1 LAQAKVFLNRLIDS
15 SINPELPWAAL
26 MAPLALRQHTKVI
39 SQLGSLG
46 TWTKVLQLLGKMR
59 SMRVQPNVITYNSSF
74 SDSQIFSDL
83 SISLLSLALSLAV
96 VCCCSLFVV
105 RLWV

>member
-74 SDSQIFSDL
+74 SDLLRSSQIFRYL
-83 SISLLSLALSLAV
+83 YYLWRYLWLLYAV
-96 VCCCSLFVV
+96 VVYL
-105 RLWV
+105 

>member
-1 LAQAKVFLNRLIDS
+1 MGRADGAISASATHQS
-15 SINPELPWAAL
+15 HLPAG
-26 MAPLALRQHTKVI
+26 
-39 SQLGSLG
+39 QLGNLDQSLAAAG
-46 TWTKVLQLLGKMR
+46 EDAQHAGATQCHYLQFQLLG
-59 SMRVQPNVITYNSSF
+59 S
-74 SDSQIFSDL
+74 SQIFSDL